1 MVPQRD
7 DDADTQGEYPDHV
20 PDAMLSR
27 YGSAAIDQV
36 TWSRLAPRL
45 EREMSWYP
53 RARLW
58 TIAAMHRWAAILLTI
73 VVSTGMV
80 ALMAPVIVGAP
91 TSVIVAGA
99 AYGTSASLSAI
110 PLARYCARVMCP
122 TAHRVKQR

>member
-7 DDADTQGEYPDHV
+7 DDADTQGEFPDHV

-45 EREMSWYP
+45 EREMSWYR

-80 ALMAPVIVGAP
+80 ALMAPVIV
-91 TSVIVAGA
+91 AGA

-110 PLARYCARVMCP
+110 PLARYCARAMCP